1 MKIFT
6 IKQGKETFSVVQH
19 GNNGKVL
26 VTADDEW
33 AFVKSVGKFKYE
45 VTDNEHEAD
54 VLNDIE
60 VEKIVWYMM
69 GAVEMDGDDDIYAE
83 VIITQ
88 K

>member
-6 IKQGKETFSVVQH
+6 IKQGKETFSVVQY

-26 VTADDEW
+26 ATADDEW
-33 AFVKSVGKFKYE
+33 AFVKCVGKFKYE
-45 VTDNEHEAD
+45 VTDNENEAD
-54 VLNDIE
+54 VLDDAE

-69 GAVEMDGDDDIYAE
+69 GAAEMYGDEDTRAE
-83 VIITQ
+83 VIITH

>member
-6 IKQGKETFSVVQH
+6 IEQGKETFSTVKH

-26 VTADDEW
+26 AIADGEW
-33 AFVKSVGKFKYE
+33 AFVKSIGEFKYE
-45 VTDNEHEAD
+45 VTDNENEAD
-54 VLNDIE
+54 VLDDAE

-69 GAVEMDGDDDIYAE
+69 GAAEMYGDEDTLAK
-83 VIITQ
+83 VIITH

>member
-26 VTADDEW
+26 ATADNEW
-33 AFVKSVGKFKYE
+33 AFVKSVGEFGYE

-54 VLNDIE
+54 VLDDIE
-60 VEKIVWYMM
+60 VEKIVWYMI
-69 GAVEMDGDDDIYAE
+69 GAAEMYGDEDTHAA
-83 VIITQ
+83 VIITH

>member
-6 IKQGKETFSVVQH
+6 IKLGKETFSVIQH

-26 VTADDEW
+26 ATADNEW
-33 AFVKSVGKFKYE
+33 AFVKSVGDFKYE

-54 VLNDIE
+54 VLDDVE

-69 GAVEMDGDDDIYAE
+69 GAA
-83 VIITQ
+83 
-88 K
+88 